1 MSDLKAKYDN
11 MITEQRKIKAQFQEN
26 GTKLIKEVFKEF
38 FDKNPGITAV
48 VWTQYTPFF
57 NDGDTCTF
65 SVNSPTFTNAPDDEL
80 YNVLPWGEY
89 EGENTSVWVCGSISN
104 VLTTDQEY
112 YKDERVKINAS
123 GGVDVDSCSLLET
136 MIQSDELEDIFLALF
151 DDHVKVVATRNG
163 FDVTEYDH
171 D

>member
-65 SVNSPTFTNAPDDEL
+65 SVSSPTFTNAPDDEL
-80 YNVLPWGEY
+80 YNVAPWGVY

-104 VLTTDQEY
+104 VLTTDREY

-123 GGVDVDSCSLLET
+123 GGVDVDSCSLLES
-136 MIQSDELEDIFLALF
+136 MISSDEMEEIFLALF